1 MKNQFKEGDRK
12 MEIKKFYGT
21 EKSNIITYLEFG
33 EINIVE
39 GKKKV
44 WDFRL
49 HQKAYDWLMLGRYMN
64 DILSYQSMSEQL
76 GVTSLSEIART
87 HKDEIHHAD
96 ETSLSLSKLI
106 ALHLFSKK
114 SGGISFFDF
123 GQTIFGCIE
132 GMEFCQKLARFLEV
146 DFPLQDIKKVQ
157 WYGVDIS
164 EMFNK
169 VAMIIHSDYK
179 VTTAV
184 DFSHMPD
191 RFDVFYSKGITL
203 LYAVRSA
210 EELYNI
216 LNKGTCSIFDY
227 SFTLSGEQTT
237 TVGSGKTIKYFDY
250 KDFSDIR
257 KRNKRKLYVRK
268 KKSFYDKQNDR
279 IFVDC
284 VYADEDICR
293 EFMKIDI
300 RVRKEM
306 MSKLSSVPEALVL
319 LDAERDAPVE
329 WISIE
334 EFVEGIK
341 E

>member
-1 MKNQFKEGDRK
+1 MD
-12 MEIKKFYGT
+12 KKFYGT
-21 EKSNIITYLEFG
+21 EKSNTITYLEFG

-64 DILSYQSMSEQL
+64 DIISYQSMSDQL
-76 GVTSLSEIART
+76 GLSTLSEVART
-87 HKDEIHHAD
+87 HKEEIHHPD

-106 ALHLFSKK
+106 ALNSFTKK
-114 SGGISFFDF
+114 SGSISFFDF

-132 GMEFCQKLARFLEV
+132 GMEFCQKLLRLLKVE
-146 DFPLQDIKKVQ
+146 FPFQDLKKTE
-157 WYGVDIS
+157 WFGVDIS

-169 VAMIIHSDYK
+169 VSMLIHADYK
-179 VTTAV
+179 VTTSA
-184 DFSHMPD
+184 DFSPMPD

-227 SFTLSGEQTT
+227 SFALSGEQTT
-237 TVGSGKTIKYFDY
+237 TVGSGKAIKYLDY
-250 KDFSDIR
+250 KDFVGL
-257 KRNKRKLYVRK
+257 RNRNNRRLYVRK
-268 KKSFYDKQNDR
+268 DKSYYDKQNDR
-279 IFVDC
+279 FFIDC
-284 VYADEDICR
+284 IYAEEDICR
-293 EFMKIDI
+293 EFIELDI
-300 RVRKEM
+300 RIRKEL
-306 MSKLSSVPEALVL
+306 MSKLSLVPGALVL
-319 LDAERDAPVE
+319 LDAEKEAPVE
-329 WISIE
+329 WISVE

-341 E
+341 A